1 MVKMPKLLKA
11 VCGADKKPESME
23 SYKKDIGREK
33 NQSKIQVLNRKICH
47 FSNKAQTQTTLREAK
62 RMTKEN
68 PYQQSK

>member
-1 MVKMPKLLKA
+1 MQTRKLNRWNHI
-11 VCGADKKPESME
+11 KKGIE
-23 SYKKDIGREK
+23 REK